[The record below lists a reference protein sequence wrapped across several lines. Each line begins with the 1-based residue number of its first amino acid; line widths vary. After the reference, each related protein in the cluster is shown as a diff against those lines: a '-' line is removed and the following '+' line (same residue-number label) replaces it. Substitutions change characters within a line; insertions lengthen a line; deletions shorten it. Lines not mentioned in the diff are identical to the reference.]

1 MKTEDAIDKKEFR
14 DFEPVQINEEYRTV
28 NETTMDIINSR
39 LGFKMSRSQYEETQG
54 LLKDILTEEIDKFRE
69 DVRKSLYGFESNVG
83 IRHIIDYV
91 SERYMVSFDDLQSK
105 SRKQE
110 IVEPRQV
117 IHWMVRNHVCFN
129 RLSLDAV
136 GEMVGG
142 RDHSTVLHSCKQI
155 NNWIATDRVFRERLM
170 VMCNELGARTMWI
183 PEKEELLVTGYYK
196 RKQDETVSAE
206 KTEQK
211 ELSEV

>member
-1 MKTEDAIDKKEFR
+1 MSEEFR
-14 DFEPVQINEEYRTV
+14 EFDPIAVNEEYRTT
-28 NETTMDIINSR
+28 NETTMDIINAR
-39 LGFKMSRSQYEETQG
+39 LGFRMSQTQYKETQG
-54 LLKDILTEEIDKFRE
+54 LLKDILTEEIDRFRE
-69 DVRKSLYGFESNVG
+69 EVRKSLYGFESNVG
-83 IRHIIDYV
+83 IRNIIDYV

-142 RDHSTVLHSCKQI
+142 RDHSTVLHSVKQI
-155 NNWIATDRVFRERLM
+155 NNWIATDRMFRERIM
-170 VMCNELGARTMWI
+170 VMCNELGAKTMWL
-183 PEKEELLVTGYYK
+183 PEKKELLVTGYFK
-196 RKQDETVSAE
+196 IKEDEKVSDTKERQAE
-206 KTEQK
+206 HV
-211 ELSEV
+211 EV